1 MVRSQQD
8 TAALPASRPFAV
20 GQAGYDYFADE
31 QHYRSLADRVLAG
44 LRQGGRIVLVTGDP
58 PVNLSS
64 LAAALTE
71 ATAGKHTVLAIACG
85 GEFNE
90 QELRRAAGPSPLI
103 LFHQA
108 ERLLDGQL
116 AKLCSYLA
124 SGGNRPPACSWA
136 CLAWSLGSKSSSRAC
151 SKTGVRSASTFTS
164 SAAMRSMSLCAAS
177 FVRAARPAALPWM
190 RSIGLPIS
198 RAAIRRKS
206 IGCRD

>member
-1 MVRSQQD
+1 MTKLFSVALGIL
-8 TAALPASRPFAV
+8 TAIGGFLDIGDLVTNAVVGSRFGLALAWVVVVGIIGICLYAEMAGRVAV
-20 GQAGYDYFADE
+20 VSGRATFEIIRADE

-44 LRQGGRIVLVTGDP
+44 LRQGVRIVLVTGDP

-90 QELRRAAGPSPLI
+90 QELRCAAGPSPLF

-116 AKLCSYLA
+116 AKCLYA
-124 SGGNRPPACSWA
+124 PPASPEQRC
-136 CLAWSLGSKSSSRAC
+136 R
-151 SKTGVRSASTFTS
+151 R
-164 SAAMRSMSLCAAS
+164 LC
-177 FVRAARPAALPWM
+177 R
-190 RSIGLPIS
+190 G
-198 RAAIRRKS
+198 
-206 IGCRD
+206 